1 MTRPSSLVGSRSP
14 TAEYGAQNEAGGACG
29 SFQASQVASGGWC
42 LGIYD
47 PSDAGCVQASFLPS
61 SPASLRPLP
70 QPLPIFKRL
79 ENQWQ
84 AHERKQ
90 VK

>member
-61 SPASLRPLP
+61 SPASLRPP
-70 QPLPIFKRL
+70 PTASSHFQK
-79 ENQWQ
+79 
-84 AHERKQ
+84 A
-90 VK
+90 